1 MSERRSP
8 GNTSFQT
15 YLAQHNLTP
24 LEVAKKAGIH
34 YVTVWNIT
42 INRPVTAAH
51 ATQVRYALYAITGVA
66 YDGPIATIS

>member
-8 GNTSFQT
+8 GNTAFQA
-15 YLAQHNLTP
+15 YLARYNLTP

-42 INRPVTAAH
+42 INRPVTSAH
-51 ATQVRYALYAITGVA
+51 AAQVRNAVYVITGVP
-66 YDGPIATIS
+66 YDGPITTLS

>member
-1 MSERRSP
+1 MSERRSQ
-8 GNTSFQT
+8 GNVSFQS

-51 ATQVRYALYAITGVA
+51 AAQVRNALYVITGVA
-66 YDGPIATIS
+66 YNGPIATLS